1 MAGIVSY
8 GTYVPKYRI
17 KAEEIAK
24 AWQKDPVDIMD
35 GLQVSEKSVPN
46 SDEDAITLAV
56 EAGHNAIDV
65 VGLDPLKLQAMYI
78 GSESHPYA
86 VNPSATIVAEA
97 LGMGND
103 YFSVD
108 MKFACKAA
116 TTAMQLAAGLIDSKQ
131 IDYGMIIGSDT
142 AQAKPHDVLEYTAA
156 SVAAAYILGRKT
168 GEVIA
173 TIEDTVSFSSNTP
186 DFWRRDGVRYPSHFG
201 RFTGQPAYF
210 AHVVGVA
217 QKLFE
222 KTKTKAQDYDY
233 CVFHMPNGK
242 FPRAASKALGFTHE
256 QLEHSLTIQ
265 YIGNPYTASALF
277 GLAATLDVAKPNQ
290 KIFFVSYGS
299 GAGADGFVFQTT
311 KNLSSYQ
318 KKSVPVARQLENK
331 QYISYLE
338 YLQKTHKL

>member
-1 MAGIVSY
+1 MSGIISY

-24 AWQKDPVDIMD
+24 AWKKDPTDIMD

-46 SDEDAITLAV
+46 TDEDAITLAV
-56 EAGHNAIDV
+56 EAGFQAIQNIA
-65 VGLDPLKLQAMYI
+65 LDPKELKAIYI

-97 LGMGND
+97 LGLGND

-116 TTAMQLAAGLIDSKQ
+116 TAALQLTAGFVDSGL

-142 AQAKPHDVLEYTAA
+142 AQAKPHDILEYTAA
-156 SVAAAYILGRKT
+156 SVAAAYIVGKT
-168 GEVIA
+168 SDEMIA
-173 TIEDTVSFSSNTP
+173 TIDETASFSSNTP

-210 AHVVGVA
+210 AHVMGVS
-217 QKLFE
+217 KMLLE
-222 KTKTKAQDYDY
+222 KTKLQASDFDY

-242 FPRAASKALGFTHE
+242 FPKAAAKALGFREE
-256 QLEHSLTIQ
+256 QLHHSLMIEHV
-265 YIGNPYTASALF
+265 GNPYTASALF
-277 GLAATLDVAKPNQ
+277 GLAATLDVAQPDQ

-299 GAGADGFVFQTT
+299 GAGADAFVFSTT
-311 KNLSSYQ
+311 KHITQFQ
-318 KKSVPVARQLENK
+318 KNTTPIMKQLEK
-331 QYISYLE
+331 KEYIDYLE